1 MNNTTQIPVLIIL
14 ATLFVGAGADVA
26 LAQESA
32 TVTFPTS
39 VSFTV
44 NNVSA
49 ATTGAPAT
57 TRAAF
62 DSAILL
68 PDRRIRISVRADTDT
83 FSNGANTFG
92 ASLVSWTIAG
102 TTNGTGLSGALSA
115 TSWTPVFE
123 GYVNS
128 TQGAADLSWALSA
141 PGRTR
146 AGTHTLG
153 LHWKIESAAP

>member
-1 MNNTTQIPVLIIL
+1 MTDTARRLVLSVL
-14 ATLFVGAGADVA
+14 ATLFMAAGADVA

-44 NNVSA
+44 SNVSA
-49 ATTGAPAT
+49 ARAGSPAT

-62 DSAILL
+62 SNATLL
-68 PDRRIRISVRADTDT
+68 PDRRVRISVRAETAT
-83 FSNGANTFG
+83 FDSAGNTFP
-92 ASLVSWTIAG
+92 ASLISWTIAG
-102 TTNGTGLSGALSA
+102 ASNGTGLAGSVSA

-128 TQGAADLSWALSA
+128 TQGAADLAWTLSA

-146 AGTHTLG
+146 AGTHTLA
-153 LHWKIESAAP
+153 LQWKIESVTP

>member
-1 MNNTTQIPVLIIL
+1 MTDTARRLVLIVL
-14 ATLFVGAGADVA
+14 ATLFIAAGADVA

-32 TVTFPTS
+32 TVTLPTS

-44 NNVSA
+44 SNVSA
-49 ATTGAPAT
+49 ASAGSPAT

-62 DSAILL
+62 SNATLL
-68 PDRRIRISVRADTDT
+68 PDRLVRISVRAETAT
-83 FSNGANTFG
+83 FDSAGNTFP
-92 ASLVSWTIAG
+92 ASLISWTIAG
-102 TTNGTGLSGALSA
+102 ANNGTGLAGSVSA

-128 TQGAADLSWALSA
+128 TQGAADLTWTLSA

-146 AGTHTLG
+146 AGTHTLA
-153 LHWKIESAAP
+153 LRWKIESVTP